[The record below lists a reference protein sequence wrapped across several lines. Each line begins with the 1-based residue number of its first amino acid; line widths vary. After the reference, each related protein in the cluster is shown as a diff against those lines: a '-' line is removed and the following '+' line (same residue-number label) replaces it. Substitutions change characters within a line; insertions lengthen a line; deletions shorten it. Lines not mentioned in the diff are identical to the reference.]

1 MQAVRVL
8 RWTCA
13 LAVFGAALASA
24 QLTYTATQPVLLHN
38 GAGSSVF
45 TITNPGPTPLPLA
58 LHIGAFSDDTS
69 QAPLTAPTVAFTWD
83 AGGGPMPATIG
94 PAASLRFQVKVSGF
108 SGSSVAS
115 SPLFNGAAILGRL
128 QVVEADSP
136 LDVTISG
143 DPAAGPAFVL
153 KNGEDAQ
160 FTLANS
166 DDQSYP
172 LDWVFQVA
180 GQTIQSGE
188 LQLAA
193 HGRAQIELT
202 PTSDLYSWTDNLR
215 PSTRT
220 GTVQL
225 SLHGPPNVPAEMLPQ
240 RTLQV
245 SLLMRRLSPTA
256 TTAWLDIAVV
266 LVLLLGGLLSLIANS
281 VLPNILRKL
290 ALRRQVNQLAQ
301 PARSISTRVDP
312 YLRTLLRMER
322 KRLDLMLRR
331 SSALS
336 PASGENFESVAAGI
350 NRFRQHLKVTERLDE
365 LRRRLEQDAVVSPPS
380 AIDDIDGKL
389 QLAENNLRSFSL
401 TDDELNTSTRFLDAA
416 EGSLGM
422 LGDHNALA
430 QLTAANFRDLKVRQ
444 KLLAYSYYSDLY
456 TALPGL
462 FEMLNQPFD
471 DPRNITRPMIFA
483 IDYGIAALQLA
494 FDFAILRVSAPAVA
508 MGGGS
513 DVTQRQSPR
522 QRLLARQGELVS
534 LLGTLSWSA
543 LRELRVL
550 LQQMRENIYETD
562 ILEEI
567 ANIGQAE
574 IVYDP
579 RVVHA
584 YTPMSFSIRFRDPRF
599 NGAAAAKRLTC
610 AWDFPRHPIEKG
622 WQICHF
628 FRGNEAKRDDG
639 RDVIVSVRVE
649 SPKPAEGGSTLISA
663 ESARLLRS
671 TLEARFEV
679 QRPERPPYSGAVA
692 ESVRFFIAFGVA
704 LAALF
709 SGALQQLNRL
719 DFLPAMIAVLAIGF
733 GADTVK
739 NLLVQT
745 SRRAAL

>member
-1 MQAVRVL
+1 M
-8 RWTCA
+8 
-13 LAVFGAALASA
+13 
-24 QLTYTATQPVLLHN
+24 LHK

-45 TITNPGPTPLPLA
+45 SITNPGAAPMPLS

-69 QAPLTAPTVAFTWD
+69 QALLTVPKITFVWA

-94 PAASLRFQVKVSGF
+94 PASTLRFQVSVSDFG
-108 SGSSVAS
+108 GSSVAS
-115 SPLFNGAAILGRL
+115 APLFNGAATLGRV
-128 QVVEADSP
+128 QAVDADAP
-136 LDVTISG
+136 LDISITG
-143 DPAAGPAFVL
+143 DPGVGPDFIL
-153 KNGEDAQ
+153 RNGEDAQ
-160 FTLANS
+160 FTLING

-172 LDWVFQVA
+172 LDWAFLIA

-193 HGRAQIELT
+193 HGRSQIELT
-202 PTSDLYSWTDNLR
+202 PTSDLYSWTDDLR

-220 GTVQL
+220 GTLLL
-225 SLHGPPNVPAEMLPQ
+225 SLHGPPNVPHDLLPQ

-245 SLLMRRLSPTA
+245 SLLMQRLSPTA
-256 TTAWLDIAVV
+256 TTVWLDIAVV
-266 LVLLLGGLLSLIANS
+266 LTLLLGGLLSLIANS
-281 VLPNILRKL
+281 VLPSILRKL
-290 ALRRQVNQLAQ
+290 TLRRQVNQLAQ

-322 KRLDLMLRR
+322 KRLDLLLRR
-331 SSALS
+331 SWALS

-380 AIDDIDGKL
+380 AIDDIDSKL

-401 TDDELNTSTRFLDAA
+401 TDDELNTATRFLDAA
-416 EGSLGM
+416 EGSLAM
-422 LGDHNALA
+422 LGDHTALA

-508 MGGGS
+508 TGGG
-513 DVTQRQSPR
+513 DAPPRQSPR
-522 QRLLARQGELVS
+522 QRLIARQGELIS

-550 LQQMRENIYETD
+550 LQQMRENIYESD

-567 ANIGQAE
+567 ANTGQAE
-574 IVYDP
+574 IAFDP

-584 YTPMSFSIRFRDPRF
+584 YSPVAFSIRFRDPRF

-610 AWDFPRHPIEKG
+610 AWDFPRQPIEKG

-639 RDVIVSVRVE
+639 RDAIVSVRVE
-649 SPKPAEGGSTLISA
+649 SPKAAEGGSTLMSS
-663 ESARLLRS
+663 ETARLLRS
-671 TLEARFEV
+671 TLETRFEV
-679 QRPERPPYSGAVA
+679 QRPERPPYSGAMA

-709 SGALQQLNRL
+709 SGALQQLDRL

-745 SRRAAL
+745 SKRAAL